1 MSRGAEFG
9 EIAPKNQFGR
19 IRTEFATILA
29 SSLDLDNGVIFPL
42 TPVTG
47 SGPDRANSFRMGQQI
62 IFWFTIANPRTLIGT
77 DPASENWIT
86 RLRLKLWWLRPDL
99 EFRAPGAFPGAQN
112 LPPQSGWTALDKATF
127 GDGPLSGFINNRNC
141 WFPSPKRLDTS
152 PYTVAPPPVPPAGD
166 SDSILLDD
174 VLTWD
179 LQDPTVAAYAA
190 GYSADQVVGR
200 RAVFMYPA
208 MGYAL
213 GVTAEAEYHAAP
225 GGGIALPSVQVAV
238 NYAVGTLG
246 GTNYQES
253 LG

>member
-19 IRTEFATILA
+19 IRTEFATIT
-29 SSLDLDNGVIFPL
+29 SPSFDLDNGFITPL

-47 SGPDRANSFRMGQQI
+47 GGFDRANSFRLGQQI
-62 IFWFTIANPRTLIGT
+62 IFWFGIANPIATGAQLT
-77 DPASENWIT
+77 DNWIT
-86 RLRLKLWWLRPDL
+86 RLRLKLWWLRPNL
-99 EFRAPGAFPGAQN
+99 NYRAPGSAPTALD
-112 LPPQSGWTALDKATF
+112 LPAQSGWTPLDKATF
-127 GDGPLSGFINNRNC
+127 GDGPVTGFSNNRYC
-141 WFPSPKRLDTS
+141 WIPSPKRLDTT
-152 PYTVAPPPVPPAGD
+152 PWLTPPPPVSPARN

-174 VLTWD
+174 ILTWD

-190 GYSADQVVGR
+190 GFSSDQNISRWSVL
-200 RAVFMYPA
+200 MYPA

-213 GVTAEAEYHAAP
+213 GVTAE
-225 GGGIALPSVQVAV
+225 PSYSVPLGAGVATPLV
-238 NYAVGTLG
+238 NVSCSYAVGTLG